1 MRSRDIHPPIK
12 IQRRRLF
19 TSKLQLSEKIR
30 LMETHRVEFEKE
42 LDLRLRNHHIKRN
55 ITNATARHVDEDI
68 LSEKPELRNE
78 IDKRITFSDKYF
90 FEPWMALRTTQG
102 IKKIFPER
110 SFRKWK
116 TKEGVFEFK

>member
-30 LMETHRVEFEKE
+30 LMQTHRVEFEKE

-55 ITNATARHVDEDI
+55 ITYATARRIAENI

-90 FEPWMALRTTQG
+90 QDFFFEPWMALRTTQG
-102 IKKIFPER
+102 IKKFFPKR
-110 SFRKWK
+110 NFRK
-116 TKEGVFEFK
+116 